1 MIYEP
6 NEKYH
11 GDEQCIR
18 SKGLK
23 ICTFIRLNF
32 FYIKFLK
39 LLIIKAFT
47 IDFNIVFLNPYRIP
61 LEFLYIYIHVDFLD
75 FDVVKFRRINFFQS

>member
-32 FYIKFLK
+32 FYIKFLRGK
-39 LLIIKAFT
+39 LLIIKAFN
-47 IDFNIVFLNPYRIP
+47 IDFNVFLNLYGIP
-61 LEFLYIYIHVDFLD
+61 LEFFYIYIYT
-75 FDVVKFRRINFFQS
+75 